1 MPSNKDKL
9 NQRLKKAAL
18 NIETFASVLSA
29 ARNNKLISDDL
40 GEIFSALDKS
50 LSSQLEVLKLLAG
63 DS

>member
-9 NQRLKKAAL
+9 DQRLKKATLDFEA
-18 NIETFASVLSA
+18 FASVLSA

>member
-9 NQRLKKAAL
+9 DQRLKQATLDFEA
-18 NIETFASVLSA
+18 FAGVLSA
-29 ARNNKLISDDL
+29 SRNNTLINNDL